1 MKYCEKCGRFVED
14 NAGNLCEK
22 CLMKSKFSNIEKT
35 IYLLSNVLLII
46 GIIVSI
52 IMLFSIVIVETVF
65 STKFSLMGLAITIST
80 LFSSILFWAL
90 LRLAVEVSVNIRE
103 ILKKQ

>member
-1 MKYCEKCGRFVED
+1 
-14 NAGNLCEK
+14 
-22 CLMKSKFSNIEKT
+22 MKSKFSNIEKT